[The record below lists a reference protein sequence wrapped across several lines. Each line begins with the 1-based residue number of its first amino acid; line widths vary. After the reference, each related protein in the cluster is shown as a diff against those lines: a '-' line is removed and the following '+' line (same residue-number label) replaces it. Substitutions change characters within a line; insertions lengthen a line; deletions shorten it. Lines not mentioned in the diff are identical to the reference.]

1 MNAYTLTQRDDGRC
15 VLDVEGRTNHPVI
28 QAVVAKTWCDARAK
42 INEKGLYQFYGF
54 GWFLT

>member
-1 MNAYTLTQRDDGRC
+1 MKTYTLTKRDDDRV
-15 VLDVEGRTNHPVI
+15 VLALEGRTNHPVI
-28 QAVVAKTWCDARAK
+28 QTVVAKTWCDARAK